1 MKKPK
6 TFLQKVF
13 IVYLVIFVSF
23 IIGLTIIGG
32 EALSGKI
39 ENNKYYV
46 KGSRMD
52 KDGFKIFTE
61 VNKATY
67 TYSKIHMWVLFVA
80 TATLAVAVIKEKI
93 LSIRKPVKS

>member
-1 MKKPK
+1 MKKPQ

-52 KDGFKIFTE
+52 KDGLKIFTE

-67 TYSKIHMWVLFVA
+67 TYSKIHMWVLFIS
-80 TATLAVAVIKEKI
+80 TATLAITVVKEKL
-93 LSIRKPVKS
+93 LSKIKPI